1 MATANTKK
9 RTTQGR
15 QKIEIKKIE
24 SLSNR
29 QVTFSKRRVGLFN
42 KASELC
48 VLTGAQVAVI
58 VKSPGKRIFAFGHP
72 SVEYVLDR
80 YLNGGA
86 AATDGNLPSLSTTV
100 FNRRYDEVVS
110 ELDREKKRRGTIEEL
125 NSREKNNDGFWWD
138 RPVGEIEWPE
148 LEQYM
153 SALEELKKKVAM
165 RADEMMLIKGA
176 ASLPKSMFAMN
187 PPMASPPPPPHDNF
201 FNQAITHEAANQDSK
216 LGFDDKLFCD
226 YC

>member
-1 MATANTKK
+1 MATTNMKK
-9 RTTQGR
+9 KTTQGR

-86 AATDGNLPSLSTTV
+86 AAADGNLPSLSTTV

-110 ELDREKKRRGTIEEL
+110 ELDEEKKRMGTMEEL
-125 NSREKNNDGFWWD
+125 KSRERDNNGGFWWD

-148 LEQYM
+148 LERYM
-153 SALEELKKKVAM
+153 AALEELKKKVAM
-165 RADEMMLIKGA
+165 RADEMMLIKDA
-176 ASLPKSMFAMN
+176 SSLPKLMFAMN
-187 PPMASPPPPPHDNF
+187 PPTASPPPHDSF
-201 FNQAITHEAANQDSK
+201 FNREITHEAANYDSK